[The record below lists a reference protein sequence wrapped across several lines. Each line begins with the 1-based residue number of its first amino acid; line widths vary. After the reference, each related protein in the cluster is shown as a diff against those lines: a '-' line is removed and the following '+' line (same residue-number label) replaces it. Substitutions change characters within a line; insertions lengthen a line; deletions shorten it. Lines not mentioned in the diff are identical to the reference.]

1 MENSWLSKFLP
12 KDEYKEKR
20 MLYFIAESAIILA
33 TLLFLFVLLNNYSL
47 YGSSNTGTLALLSLG
62 FIVAYILL
70 RYILSGIEYTEVTSE
85 KRYSKE
91 KKAIINRSFVFLI
104 ILIFAYALIDGIPSD
119 ITEIFIPLSSAFFIA
134 LFMYFVSYTSLKRS
148 FKKNKDI
155 LDD

>member
-20 MLYFIAESAIILA
+20 ILYFIAESSIILA
-33 TLLFLFVLLNNYSL
+33 TMLFIFVLLNNYSL
-47 YGSSNTGTLALLSLG
+47 YGNSNTGTVALLSLG

-70 RYILSGIEYTEVTSE
+70 RYILSGIEYTEVTTE
-85 KRYSKE
+85 KRYIKE
-91 KKAIINRSFVFLI
+91 KKAIINRSFIFLI
-104 ILIFAYALIDGIPSD
+104 ILIIAYALIDGIPSNF
-119 ITEIFIPLSSAFFIA
+119 TEIFPLFSSAFFIA
-134 LFMYFVSYTSLKRS
+134 VFMYFVSYTSLKRS